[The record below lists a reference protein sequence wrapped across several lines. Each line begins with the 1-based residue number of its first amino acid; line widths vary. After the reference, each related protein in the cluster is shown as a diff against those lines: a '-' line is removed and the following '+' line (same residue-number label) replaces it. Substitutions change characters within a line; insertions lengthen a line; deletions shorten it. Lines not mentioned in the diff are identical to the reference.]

1 MNKIFLHSYGATSL
15 NPLTYVKTSLN
26 HVFNPL
32 HVYARL
38 LDCKVNRSMAG
49 KIIKGYEL
57 YVYNPLRGV

>member
-1 MNKIFLHSYGATSL
+1 MNKIFSHSYGATSL

-38 LDCKVNRSMAG
+38 LDCKVNRSMAS
-49 KIIKGYEL
+49 KIIKAYEVN
-57 YVYNPLRGV
+57 VYNPLRRV